1 MTQTNV
7 LVIIKMGKGV
17 IFMKKERLINLAGIL
32 CFYLVLILGVIAL
45 NERME
50 VIETEERIAAF
61 GN

>member
-50 VIETEERIAAF
+50 VIETEERIEAF

>member
-50 VIETEERIAAF
+50 VIETEERIVAF

>member
-1 MTQTNV
+1 
-7 LVIIKMGKGV
+7 MGKGV

-50 VIETEERIAAF
+50 VIETEERIVAF